1 MSEEQR
7 TYTRDEVTGAVNK
20 GADLVLGDGELPPP
34 PPPGETSDS
43 IRVRNIVDLAANAAL
58 HLLDNPGTAG
68 MNWRSE
74 ETRQA
79 DDPDFP
85 AQIWQ
90 A

>member
-20 GADLVLGDGELPPP
+20 GADLMLDDEGIFPR
-34 PPPGETSDS
+34 ETSDS
-43 IRVRNIVDLAANAAL
+43 IRVRNIVDLVANAAL
-58 HLLDNPGTAG
+58 HLLDNPGARLDDVIEA
-68 MNWRSE
+68 NW
-74 ETRQA
+74 QA

-85 AQIWQ
+85 AQAWQ